1 MKIPKRSDMTAAVT
15 AGKNAKK
22 KGHEFEHH
30 IAATFNKLF
39 GGDHHVDGGSQTKVD
54 VYDKEGSKRK
64 YSCKSMSKN
73 HTQLALLSTQ
83 GFIEHF
89 KIKGNNKQFLDMFF
103 GYYNK
108 ELKSIVEEK
117 HPDLTLSAM
126 EIKQNRVYKN
136 NIEKK
141 ICSSFVTWM
150 NRNKCAIFD
159 VIVKKGYNGDA
170 VDTIIFHQKG
180 SEIVRMVPVD
190 TIEKQVKEGRWTLN
204 DTTLEFRIADG
215 RKLFH
220 LQMKGSGKK
229 YNSGY
234 HSMMFHI
241 YNINYNAIS

>member
-1 MKIPKRSDMTAAVT
+1 
-15 AGKNAKK
+15 
-22 KGHEFEHH
+22 
-30 IAATFNKLF
+30 
-39 GGDHHVDGGSQTKVD
+39 
-54 VYDKEGSKRK
+54 
-64 YSCKSMSKN
+64 MSKN
-73 HTQLALLSTQ
+73 HTQVALLSTK

-103 GYYNK
+103 GYYNDK
-108 ELKSIVEEK
+108 RISIVEEK
-117 HPDLTLSAM
+117 HPELTLSAM

-159 VIVKKGYNGDA
+159 VIVKQGYNGDA
-170 VDTIIFHQKG
+170 VDTVIFHTKG
-180 SEIVRMVPVD
+180 SELLRMVGVNMM
-190 TIEKQVKEGRWTLN
+190 EKQVETGVWTLN
-204 DTTLEFRIADG
+204 NTTLEFRLEDG

-234 HSMMFHI
+234 HGMMFHI
-241 YNINYNAIS
+241 YNINYNK

>member
-39 GGDHHVDGGSQTKVD
+39 GGDHHVDGGPQTKVD
-54 VYDKEGSKRK
+54 VYDKEGNQTK

-73 HTQLALLSTQ
+73 HTQVALLSTQ

-108 ELKSIVEEK
+108 QLKSIVKEK
-117 HPDLTLSAM
+117 HPDLDLSAM
-126 EIKQNRVYKN
+126 EIKQNRVYKD
-136 NIEKK
+136 NIEAK

-159 VIVKKGYNGDA
+159 VIVRRGYNGDA
-170 VDTIIFHQKG
+170 VDTIIFHTKG
-180 SEIVRMVPVD
+180 SEMIRMVPVD
-190 TIEKQVKEGRWTLN
+190 TIEERVRKGRWTLN
-204 DTTLEFRIADG
+204 NTTLEFRLEDG

-241 YNINYNAIS
+241 YNLNYKL

>member
-39 GGDHHVDGGSQTKVD
+39 GGDHHGDGGPQTKVD
-54 VYDKEGSKRK
+54 VYDKEGNQTK

-73 HTQLALLSTQ
+73 HTQVALLSTQ

-103 GYYNK
+103 GYYND
-108 ELKSIVEEK
+108 ERVSIVEEK
-117 HPDLTLSAM
+117 HPELTLSAM

-141 ICSSFVTWM
+141 IGELHEVKSHRC
-150 NRNKCAIFD
+150 KIFST
-159 VIVKKGYNGDA
+159 V
-170 VDTIIFHQKG
+170 
-180 SEIVRMVPVD
+180 
-190 TIEKQVKEGRWTLN
+190 
-204 DTTLEFRIADG
+204 
-215 RKLFH
+215 
-220 LQMKGSGKK
+220 
-229 YNSGY
+229 
-234 HSMMFHI
+234 
-241 YNINYNAIS
+241 